1 VTKWSGVLALAR
13 EWGIAPA
20 EICAVGDD
28 VNDLPMIRGAGLGI
42 AMGNAQPEVL
52 AAADRIVGRHDE
64 DGLVDVAELL
74 LRSGQPG

>member
-1 VTKWSGVLALAR
+1 
-13 EWGIAPA
+13 
-20 EICAVGDD
+20 
-28 VNDLPMIRGAGLGI
+28 
-42 AMGNAQPEVL
+42 VL